1 MPGKSRPRRDL
12 PFGIASRPR
21 NAVSADGQI
30 SLPNKKKKHP
40 TSTNKEK
47 DQKEEDQVDTRQ
59 PGGTKLAYWV
69 LLVIVLL
76 STKLTTR
83 HPGGTKLAYWVLL
96 VIVLPS

>member
-1 MPGKSRPRRDL
+1 MDKFLCPT
-12 PFGIASRPR
+12 
-21 NAVSADGQI
+21 
-30 SLPNKKKKHP
+30 KKKNTQQVP
-40 TSTNKEK
+40 TRRRK
-47 DQKEEDQVDTRQ
+47 DQVDTRQ

>member
-1 MPGKSRPRRDL
+1 MVPPWAGPSVW
-12 PFGIASRPR
+12 IASRPR
-21 NAVSADGQI
+21 YAVSAHGQI
-30 SLPNKKKKHP
+30 SLPNKKN

-96 VIVLPS
+96 VIVLSS